1 LLVGW
6 LWYLGMMV
14 PVIGLLQ
21 IGIGNGA
28 DRFTYLPQIG
38 LAIALAWTLADAC
51 RAPQSRWGGAAAA
64 TCGLVILIIST
75 WRQTCYWDKSE
86 TLLTHAVACTSQ
98 NALAHCNL
106 GLALWERGKI
116 DEGMA
121 HFQKALEIK
130 PDYPQ
135 VHFNLGTAL
144 ASRGQM
150 DEAIQHYET
159 ALRLKPDYVAA
170 HVNLGITLATCGRTD
185 EAIAHL
191 RRAIEIDPSIAEAHN
206 NLGSVLASRGAI
218 DDATVEFQKAVE
230 IKPEYADAHRHLGI
244 ALAARGRVDEAIE
257 HYRKA
262 LTLAKRQNNAALANE
277 LTARL
282 RSDEAGDSRPAP

>member
-1 LLVGW
+1 
-6 LWYLGMMV
+6 MSC
-14 PVIGLLQ
+14 
-21 IGIGNGA
+21 
-28 DRFTYLPQIG
+28 
-38 LAIALAWTLADAC
+38 LAIS
-51 RAPQSRWGGAAAA
+51 PGGAAAA
-64 TCGLVILIIST
+64 TCGLVILVIST

-86 TLLTHAVACTSQ
+86 TLLSHAVACTSQ

-116 DEGMA
+116 DEGMT
-121 HFQKALEIK
+121 HFQTAPEIR

-159 ALRLKPDYVAA
+159 ALRLQPDYVAA
-170 HVNLGITLATCGRTD
+170 HVNLGITLATCGRAD

-191 RRAIEIDPSIAEAHN
+191 RRAIEIDPSIAAAHN
-206 NLGSVLASRGAI
+206 NLECFGKPGGDRRCDGGISR
-218 DDATVEFQKAVE
+218 AVE
-230 IKPEYADAHRHLGI
+230 IKPDYADAHRHLGM

-262 LTLAKRQNNAALANE
+262 LTLAKRQNNVALANE

-282 RSDEAGDSRPAP
+282 GLMRRAIHDRLRNCHLGSD